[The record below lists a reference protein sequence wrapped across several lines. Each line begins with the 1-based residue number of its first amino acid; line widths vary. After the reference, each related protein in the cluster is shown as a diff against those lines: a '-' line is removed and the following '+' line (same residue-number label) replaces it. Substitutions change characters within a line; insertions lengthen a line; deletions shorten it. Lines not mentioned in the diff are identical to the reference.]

1 MILRERGKMSYKLE
15 FSNNLFNIT
24 NCNLPGMISLR
35 ADLSDKKF
43 QNIIKD
49 VFKINV
55 PNKLEFTSNKNLYI
69 AWISPNELLLISKNL
84 NEVTKLIKSIED
96 SLKGIEALVL
106 DVSSSRTVFSIK
118 GSLWREL
125 LAKGTPINLRPNKFT
140 SSSFRRTRLGQVST
154 AFWMVKTDQIYIVCG
169 RSFQEFFF
177 KWLCNAANEK
187 SITNFF

>member
-1 MILRERGKMSYKLE
+1 MSYKLE
-15 FSNNLFNIT
+15 FSNNLFKIT
-24 NCNLPGMISLR
+24 DLYLPVMICLR
-35 ADLSDKKF
+35 TDLIDKKF

-49 VFKINV
+49 VLKINV
-55 PNKLEFTSNKNLYI
+55 PNKLEFTSNKSLYL
-69 AWISPNELLLISKNL
+69 AWMSPNELLLISKNL
-84 NEVTKLIKSIED
+84 NDVTKLIKKIKD

-125 LAKGTPINLRPNKFT
+125 LAKGTPINLCPNKFT
-140 SSSFRRTRLGQVST
+140 STSFRRTRLGQVST
-154 AFWMVKTDQIYIVCG
+154 AFWMVKNNQLYIVCG
-169 RSFQEFFF
+169 RSFKEFFF